1 MLALDYVVIVLFALM
16 VLLAGMAFTG
26 SGSSM
31 KSYFAA
37 GGALPWWLSG
47 LSLFMS
53 FFSAGT
59 FVVWGSIAYQYG
71 WVAIT
76 IQWTMALS
84 GFFIG
89 FYIAPK
95 WRKTGALTVGA
106 YIGNRFG
113 APLKQFY
120 SYLFLLLS
128 FVTTGAFLYP
138 VAKLVNVSTGLS
150 VEISII
156 AIGLLIIAYTAA
168 GGLWAVVIT
177 DVLQFVILSAG
188 LIIVI
193 PLAFQAIG
201 GPGQFIEKSP
211 DGFLNLINDEYS
223 IGFLVAFMFYN
234 TIFIG
239 GNWAYVQ
246 RYSSVR
252 SEKDAKKV
260 GWLFGALYLISPVFW
275 MMPPMIYRLLE
286 GGNLNGIENEGAF
299 LLMCKQVLPQGLLGL
314 MLGGMIFATASS
326 VTTTLNMSAAV
337 FTNDIFKRA
346 RKTVSE
352 QNLMKIA
359 RLSTVFLGLLTIGV
373 ALLVPSLG
381 GIVEVVLSVG
391 AITGAPLFAPPIWAL
406 FSKRQTS
413 FSIITT
419 TVFGLVINLFFKF
432 ISPVLLELSLDRAA
446 EMMVGVLVP
455 MLILGLFEVYY
466 RLAPVT
472 SRNTGSV
479 IYSEPI
485 PEKATPITSDS
496 SKQNHLAFKVMG
508 LALMFTGLLMVGLG
522 IYTETGQGIVI
533 FTGLVVAIPGL
544 LLYRKQL

>member
-193 PLAFQAIG
+193 PLAFQEIG
-201 GPGQFIEKSP
+201 GPSQFIEKSP
-211 DGFLNLINDEYS
+211 DGFFNLINDEYS
-223 IGFLVAFMFYN
+223 MGFLVAFMFYN

-260 GWLFGALYLISPVFW
+260 GWLFGALYLISPIFW

-346 RKTVSE
+346 RNTVSE

-359 RLSTVFLGLLTIGV
+359 RLSTVLLGLLTIGV
-373 ALLVPSLG
+373 ALLVPSMG

-413 FSIITT
+413 FSIIIT
-419 TVFGLVINLFFKF
+419 TVFGLLINLFFKF
-432 ISPVLLELSLDRAA
+432 LSPVLFEVTLDRAA

-455 MLILGLFEVYY
+455 LLILGLFE
-466 RLAPVT
+466 LTLPT
-472 SRNTGSV
+472 SETRIEST
-479 IYSEPI
+479 
-485 PEKATPITSDS
+485 EKQPPPRI
-496 SKQNHLAFKVMG
+496 
-508 LALMFTGLLMVGLG
+508 
-522 IYTETGQGIVI
+522 
-533 FTGLVVAIPGL
+533 
-544 LLYRKQL
+544 